1 MTLPF
6 EVLKIT
12 KKEDT
17 VEEFRKIGIAGQNED
32 SMVEFIKLV
41 IMEYSDSV
49 NEENLTVRYKYASLL
64 VDTKTNKT

>member
-1 MTLPF
+1 M
-6 EVLKIT
+6 KIT

-17 VEEFRKIGIAGQNED
+17 VEEFRKFANSQQNED
-32 SMVEFIKLV
+32 SIVEFIKLV
-41 IMEYSDSV
+41 IMENSDSV